1 MSRATPDLPCRKE
14 SYGYGAVTR
23 IANVFHRLFS
33 FYLPC
38 VMGVLYPDMAVTIS
52 VWARPSSIA
61 STRGFTVVFSSSG
74 YLDVS
79 VHRVRSLLRCRTF
92 STAGRPIQ
100 TSSDLSLFAA
110 PQGFSQL
117 TASFVAS

>member
-14 SYGYGAVTR
+14 SYGYGAVTL
-23 IANVFHRLFS
+23 AAGVFHRLFS

-38 VMGVLYPDMAVTIS
+38 VTGVLYPGMAVTMP

-61 STRGFTVVFSSSG
+61 STGGFTVVFSSSG

-79 VHRVRSLLRCRTF
+79 VHRVRSFVRCRAF
-92 STAGRPIQ
+92 SAAGRPIQ
-100 TSSDLSLFAA
+100 TSPDLSLFAA
-110 PQGFSQL
+110 PRGFSQL

>member
-1 MSRATPDLPCRKE
+1 MSRATPDLPCRKG

-23 IANVFHRLFS
+23 LAGVFHRLFS
-33 FYLPC
+33 FCLPC
-38 VMGVLYPDMAVTIS
+38 VAGVHYPVAAVTAT

-61 STRGFTVVFSSSG
+61 STGGFTVVFSSSG

-79 VHRVRSLLRCRTF
+79 VHRVRSFIRCRIF
-92 STAGRPIQ
+92 NTAGRPIQ
-100 TSSDLSLFAA
+100 ISSDLSLFAA
-110 PQGFSQL
+110 PRGFSQL